1 MDLTIEKLVYG
12 GEGLAR
18 VDGEVIFTP
27 FVLAGET
34 IRAERLPSRK
44 GAVRARLA
52 DVLIPSPNRVKPACA
67 VFTKCGGCQ
76 YQHMGYAAQLEA
88 KRSILAETLQRV
100 GRIVLETEQIEIL
113 AAEPWGY
120 RNRVQFHIEGD
131 VVGYRAMGSHR
142 LVAAT
147 ECPIGSPAINEA
159 LRKLREMTGDRRWP
173 GFLRSLEVFT
183 NEEELQ
189 WNVLESDKPLA
200 RHFFEWLTEEL
211 PGTVDGALNYT
222 VGTDIF
228 QISGKSFFQVNRF
241 LLDQL
246 VELVTGDS
254 HGGTAWDLYSGV
266 GLFSIPLARR
276 FEHVVAV
283 ESGRSAIR
291 DLQENTARANV
302 QVTAKEQD
310 TDSFLESAS
319 VPPDFVLADPPRQG
333 LGKQA
338 VARLLCLRPP
348 TIVLVACDPATL
360 ARDLAA
366 LTTVYDISRITM
378 IDLFPQTGHMETVV
392 RLDRK

>member
-52 DVLIPSPNRVKPACA
+52 EILVPSPNRVKPPCE
-67 VFTKCGGCQ
+67 VFSKCGGCQ
-76 YQHMGYAAQLEA
+76 YQHIGYPAQLEA
-88 KRSILAETLQRV
+88 KRNILAETLRR
-100 GRIVLETEQIEIL
+100 GGGIVLETDRIQVL
-113 AAEPWGY
+113 AGDPWGY

-147 ECPIGSPAINEA
+147 ECPIGSPAINVA

-173 GFLRSLEVFT
+173 GFLRSLELFT
-183 NEEELQ
+183 NEDELQ

-222 VGTDIF
+222 VGADRF

-246 VELVTGDS
+246 AGLVTGY
-254 HGGTAWDLYSGV
+254 GEGRTAWDLYSGV

-276 FEHVVAV
+276 FEEVVAV

-291 DLQENTARANV
+291 DLKENAARANV

-310 TDSFLESAS
+310 TDGFLESAS
-319 VPPDFVLADPPRQG
+319 QPPDLVLADPPRQG
-333 LGKQA
+333 LGKHA
-338 VARLLCLRPP
+338 VARLLNLRPA

-366 LTTVYDISRITM
+366 LCTVYNLSQITM
-378 IDLFPQTGHMETVV
+378 VDLFPQTYHMETVV